1 MTTFQ
6 YRATHDYW
14 HSVIYIQTNV
24 KAKIGTGTPIL
35 VKFYAPLNLDDIN
48 EEIVYDF
55 KSLGQDRDL
64 VLSGDD
70 YTYCLKQCYKMC
82 YYI

>member
-1 MTTFQ
+1 MKTKDLGNFDGHKSDLLKIVNEHGFMTTFQ

-24 KAKIGTGTPIL
+24 KARIGTGTPIL

-55 KSLGQDRDL
+55 KSLG
-64 VLSGDD
+64 
-70 YTYCLKQCYKMC
+70 
-82 YYI
+82 